1 MKRIGFLVFAVF
13 CLTLRLSAAES
24 SPVEAPVPPAGVEET
39 GGAAEWQQQ
48 ANETDPNAVLQEGLG
63 LFGADL
69 LEDET
74 PGAAEDFAERSGA
87 GELTLASIFT
97 LSPKDL
103 FHAVLKEAKNALQ
116 NAKGGLFAIFG
127 TVLLCGLLD
136 CLTLGDK
143 QSPVGS
149 VFETASVLAITASIT
164 SPVVSCIEGVS
175 ATIVDCSMFLLSY
188 VPVMGSI
195 LTAGGMPMTAA
206 SYCATLMFAVQLIA
220 QAASSVLI
228 PLCGIF
234 LALSLA
240 AGLADSPGLLG
251 IADAAKSAATW
262 ILTFSM
268 TVFVALLSLQTFL
281 SGSADSVSVK
291 ATKFLIGSF
300 VPVVG
305 SALSDALSAAQGS
318 IHLIKTTVGSFGIL
332 VTAFTFLPILL
343 QTALLRLVLA
353 LASGSAELLGAKPVC
368 KVIKAFQNVLSI
380 LCALILSMALLV
392 VVSTAVLLTLGVGR

>member
-1 MKRIGFLVFAVF
+1 MKKLGFILLAVL
-13 CLTLRLSAAES
+13 CLTAGVSASAPLPPE
-24 SPVEAPVPPAGVEET
+24 PPLPPEGAGQAWDAGEAPSEP
-39 GGAAEWQQQ
+39 GGA
-48 ANETDPNAVLQEGLG
+48 DPNGMLEEGLG
-63 LFGADL
+63 LFGADR
-69 LEDET
+69 LEAET
-74 PGAAEDFAERSGA
+74 PDAADEFAGRSGL
-87 GELTLASIFT
+87 GTLSLSSIFT

-103 FHAVLKEAKNALQ
+103 FRAVFDEADRALRD
-116 NAKGGLFAIFG
+116 AAGGLLAIFG

-149 VFETASVLAITASIT
+149 VFETASVLAITASVT
-164 SPVVSCIEGVS
+164 GPVIGCIQEVSS
-175 ATIVDCSMFLLSY
+175 TIMDCSLFLLSY

-195 LTAGGMPMTAA
+195 VTAGGMPMTAA
-206 SYCATLMFAVQLIA
+206 SYSAGLMFAAQLIA

-240 AGLADSPGLLG
+240 AGLSDNPGLLG

-268 TVFVALLSLQTFL
+268 TAFVALLSLQTFL
-281 SGSADSVSVK
+281 SGSADSVTLK
-291 ATKFLIGSF
+291 TTKFLIGSF

-305 SALSDALSAAQGS
+305 SALSDAFSAAQGS

-332 VTAFTFLPILL
+332 VTAFTFLPVLL
-343 QTALLRLVLA
+343 KTALLRLVLA
-353 LASGSAELLGAKPVC
+353 AAAASAELLGAKPAGR
-368 KVIKAFQNVLSI
+368 VIKAFLNVLTI

-392 VVSTAVLLTLGVGR
+392 IISTAVLLFLGVGK